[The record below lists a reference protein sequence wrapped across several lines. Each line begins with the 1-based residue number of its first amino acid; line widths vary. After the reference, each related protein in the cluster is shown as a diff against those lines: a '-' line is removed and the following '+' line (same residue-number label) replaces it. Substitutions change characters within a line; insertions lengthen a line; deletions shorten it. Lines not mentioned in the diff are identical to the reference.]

1 MLQQHKEILV
11 SKMKA
16 QQDST
21 INTIMEIKSRISKEA
36 SNLIFMRND
45 IVRNIDRITDEA
57 VIPTEKY
64 ASVM

>member
-1 MLQQHKEILV
+1 
-11 SKMKA
+11 MKA